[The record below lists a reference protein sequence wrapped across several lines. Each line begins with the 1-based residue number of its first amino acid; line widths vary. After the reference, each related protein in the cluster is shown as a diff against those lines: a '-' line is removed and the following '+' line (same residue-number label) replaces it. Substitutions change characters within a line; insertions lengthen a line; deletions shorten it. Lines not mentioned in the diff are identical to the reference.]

1 MFNVFYSAN
10 PNNITSADKSYG
22 KRWKIGI
29 SYNGEVH
36 IQGYVTKPTSKQ
48 IRIAKK
54 SAIKAIKELL

>member
-1 MFNVFYSAN
+1 MIAIYYSAN
-10 PNNITSADKSYG
+10 PNNITNVDGHYG